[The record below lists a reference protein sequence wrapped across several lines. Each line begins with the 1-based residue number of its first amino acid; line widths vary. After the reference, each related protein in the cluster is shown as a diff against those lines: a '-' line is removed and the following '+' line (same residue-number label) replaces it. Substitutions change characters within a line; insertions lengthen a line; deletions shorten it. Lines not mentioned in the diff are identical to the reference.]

1 MIFIAFLSLLLTHAK
16 ADVRYPTDKWQSKL
30 FSKEERVLLQAYFAD
45 DYLTKKKRTE
55 LALQA
60 AKFFNFLSRTM
71 AEGIREERK
80 LAPYAELHWPDNI
93 EFMEYY
99 MREVEKERGHYE

>member
-1 MIFIAFLSLLLTHAK
+1 MIFAAFLSLYLSHAQ
-16 ADVRYPTDKWQSKL
+16 ADIRYPTDTWSSKL
-30 FSKEERVLLQAYFAD
+30 FSKEDRVLLQAYFAD
-45 DYLTKKKRTE
+45 DYLTKKKRSE
-55 LALQA
+55 LALHA

-80 LAPYAELHWPDNI
+80 LDPFAELHWPDNI

-99 MREVEKERGHYE
+99 MREVEKESEHYE